1 LGKLSVDIIED
12 TYLNKSAGTGN
23 NLSILIGMDRFAYL
37 IHTADHQVLVL
48 REYEREPRAI
58 TTTKQGQTTFLWP
71 ELEQSCAEDAYLSQ
85 SYATIR
91 IGWATPFAAMVP
103 KRLYDASHKAAY
115 LQYLTHPEGQ
125 WDYAADELPHFE
137 AVQVYAVPAEGLSW
151 CKKQFP
157 GSEALHATT
166 AFLGGA
172 RALLNGQPGG
182 RRLFIHISPGA
193 LRLTLLDETHL
204 YFTNSYTFLTAKDF
218 LYYVLAVVDECEL
231 DQETTPILLSG
242 QLIEDSE
249 IYRLLFRYFRKLSF
263 VPCPPKLSTGPQVNA
278 LPQHL
283 YADLYFLALHAV

>member
-1 LGKLSVDIIED
+1 MGKLSVDIIED
-12 TYLNKSAGTGN
+12 TYLNKSAAAAN

-37 IHTADHQVLVL
+37 IHTADHQVLAL
-48 REYEREPRAI
+48 REYEREPRAS
-58 TTTKQGQTTFLWP
+58 TPTKQGQTTFSLA
-71 ELEQSCAEDAYLSQ
+71 ELEQICAEDTYLSQ
-85 SYATIR
+85 SYASIR
-91 IGWATPFAAMVP
+91 IGWATRFSAMVP
-103 KRLYDASHKAAY
+103 KRLYDAGHKAAY
-115 LQYLTHPEGQ
+115 LQYLTNQEGQ

-137 AVQVYAVPAEGLSW
+137 AVQVYAIPGEGLSW
-151 CKKQFP
+151 CRKQFP

-172 RALLNGQPGG
+172 RALLNGQQG
-182 RRLFIHISPGA
+182 RRQLFIHISPGA
-193 LRLTLLDETHL
+193 LRLTLLDATHL
-204 YFTNSYTFLTAKDF
+204 YFTNSYTFQTAKDF

-263 VPCPPKLSTGPQVNA
+263 VPCPPQLSLGPQLSA

-283 YADLYFLALHAV
+283 YSDLYFLALHAV